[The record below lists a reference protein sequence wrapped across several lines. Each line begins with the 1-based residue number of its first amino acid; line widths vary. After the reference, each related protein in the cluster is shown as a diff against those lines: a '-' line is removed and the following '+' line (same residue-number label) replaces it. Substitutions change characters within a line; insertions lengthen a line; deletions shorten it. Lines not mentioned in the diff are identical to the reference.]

1 MIKIALAIVLGEA
14 CLIGCTNQQLN
25 QAKDAGVL
33 ALGERET
40 VCKLIDQAIV
50 HKPGNSKL
58 VKAQELCNAGGK
70 LQEIINSVATPCEE
84 R

>member
-1 MIKIALAIVLGEA
+1 MIKMVLTVVVGTA
-14 CLIGCTNQQLN
+14 VLISCTNQQLN
-25 QAKDAGVL
+25 QAKDVGVL

-50 HKPGNSKL
+50 HKPDDSKL
-58 VKAQELCNAGGK
+58 VKAQELCNAGAK
-70 LQEIINSVATPCEE
+70 LQEIIDSVATPCEN

>member
-1 MIKIALAIVLGEA
+1 MKKLILVL
-14 CLIGCTNQQLN
+14 LISGCTNQQLT
-25 QAKDAGVL
+25 QAKDAGLL

-50 HKPGNSKL
+50 HRPDDTKL
-58 VKAQELCNAGGK
+58 VKAQELCNAGAK
-70 LQEIINSVATPCEE
+70 LQEIIDSVATPCEE